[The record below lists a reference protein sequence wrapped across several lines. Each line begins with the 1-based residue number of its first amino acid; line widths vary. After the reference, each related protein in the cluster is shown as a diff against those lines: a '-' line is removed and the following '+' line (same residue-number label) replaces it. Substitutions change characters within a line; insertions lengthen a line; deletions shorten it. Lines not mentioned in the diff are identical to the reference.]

1 MTVRAYEPRS
11 HTLYHELENNPM
23 SKKSIIVGLIGVN
36 LALLVALVFTT
47 AALPTAQAQ
56 PGGAVGGGY
65 AMITNRIDTNTDAL
79 FLLDAKAQRLH
90 AFVPDRRQGGRLT
103 YVNYRN
109 LKPDFTPP
117 K

>member
-1 MTVRAYEPRS
+1 
-11 HTLYHELENNPM
+11 M
-23 SKKSIIVGLIGVN
+23 SRKSIMVGLIGVN

-47 AALPTAQAQ
+47 AKLPAAQAQ
-56 PGGAVGGGY
+56 PGGAVGGY

-79 FLLDAKAQRLH
+79 FLLDATAQRLH
-90 AFVPDRRQGGRLT
+90 AFVPDRRQGGRLN

>member
-1 MTVRAYEPRS
+1 
-11 HTLYHELENNPM
+11 M
-23 SKKSIIVGLIGVN
+23 SKKSIIVGLVGVN
-36 LALLVALVFTT
+36 LALLVGLVFTMP
-47 AALPTAQAQ
+47 ALPTAQAQ
-56 PGGAVGGGY
+56 PGGAAGGGF
-65 AMITNRIDTNTDAL
+65 AMITNLVDSNTDAL

-103 YVNYRN
+103 YINYRN